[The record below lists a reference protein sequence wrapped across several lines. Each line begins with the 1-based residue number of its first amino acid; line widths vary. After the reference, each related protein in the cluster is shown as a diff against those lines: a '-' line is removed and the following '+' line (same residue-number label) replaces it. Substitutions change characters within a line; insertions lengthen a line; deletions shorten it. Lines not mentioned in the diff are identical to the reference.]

1 MQNKN
6 LQYIQRLVLSILLL
20 IEYLKIM
27 KNYKKAAKKLATSYI
42 ALTEG
47 IKP

>member
-20 IEYLKIM
+20 IEYY
-27 KNYKKAAKKLATSYI
+27 KNYEKL
-42 ALTEG
+42 
-47 IKP
+47 